1 MILTITPNTAID
13 RTIEVANFRVDD
25 VAKGRVVAFVPAGK
39 GANISRVLST
49 LGAPSILSGFA
60 GRDDAD
66 RYKRSFADSRAQVD
80 LVAVAE
86 PTRFD
91 TTVIDPVQN
100 TVTHIREEGF
110 HIESDDLA
118 RLQGKLDEILPS
130 ISTVA
135 IAGSLPP
142 GMTPAALMGLIDQ
155 CRSHECRVCVDTSGP
170 ALAATAE
177 HGCSLIKPNAEELA
191 EICGAPIDSVEA
203 AVAESRKLSKHV
215 EIVLTS
221 LGADGAVCT
230 MATAAWS
237 AQSPIPSNEVVN
249 TVGCGDAF
257 LAGFLFGLDAGQP
270 FDACLRQ
277 AVACGAAST
286 LTPSAGSVEPGDVE
300 RLARQAQVERHME

>member
-13 RTIEVANFRVDD
+13 RTIEVPNFRVDG

-60 GRDDAD
+60 GRDDVA
-66 RYKRSFADSRAQVD
+66 RYERSFADSRAQVD

-91 TTVIDPVQN
+91 TTVIDPVRN
-100 TVTHIREEGF
+100 TTTHVREEGF
-110 HIESDDLA
+110 HVGPDDFA
-118 RLQGKLDEILPS
+118 RLQSKLDELLPTVK
-130 ISTVA
+130 TVA

-142 GMTPAALMGLIDQ
+142 GMASAVLMGLIDQ
-155 CRSHECRVCVDTSGP
+155 CVAYECRVCVDTSGP

-191 EICGAPIDSVEA
+191 EICGTPIDSFKA
-203 AVAESRKLSKHV
+203 AVTESRKLSKRV

-230 MATAAWS
+230 TATEAWS
-237 AQSPIPSNEVVN
+237 AQSPIPSGEVVN

-257 LAGFLFGLDAGQP
+257 LAGFLFGLDAGEP

-286 LTPSAGSVEPGDVE
+286 LTPSAGSVEPEHVE
-300 RLARQAQVERHME
+300 RLARQAHVERLLG